1 MRCISS
7 GSRYKPTLGMVLA
20 VSAVILLAQPVALF
34 AQAAYPANATPFGMT
49 YGDWMA
55 AYLQYFFSIPASTH
69 PVNDTTGAECKVAQ
83 SSSPVFF
90 LNSTLTGTFV
100 TRTCTIPAK
109 ALLIAV
115 AWAECSN
122 VEAPPSYGANP
133 QDMRR
138 CAAAGV
144 NGVGVK
150 TLKLTVDGEDISQLL
165 RSLRV
170 QSPYYD
176 FTMPAKDNILGLYG
190 VTSGSSVADGYL
202 VMLERLSPG
211 NHVIYFEGNFV
222 SGPYAPGPFSVT
234 YNLTVK

>member
-1 MRCISS
+1 MKRISS
-7 GSRYKPTLGMVLA
+7 GIRYKSTLGIVALC
-20 VSAVILLAQPVALF
+20 VVILLAQPVALL
-34 AQAAYPANATPFGMT
+34 AQVAYPANSTPFGMT

-55 AYLQYFFSIPASTH
+55 AYLQYIFSIPANIN
-69 PVNDTTGAECKVAQ
+69 PLNDTTGADCKVAQ

-90 LNSTLTGTFV
+90 LNSTPTGSV
-100 TRTCTIPAK
+100 TRTCTIPSK
-109 ALLIAV
+109 PLLIAV

-133 QDMRR
+133 QGMRT
-138 CAAAGV
+138 CAARAV

-150 TLKLTVDGEDISQLL
+150 TLKLTVDGEDMSGLL

-170 QSPYYD
+170 QTPYYD

-190 VTSGSSVADGYL
+190 VTSGSSVGDGYL
-202 VMLERLSPG
+202 LMLEALSSG
-211 NHVIYFEGNFV
+211 SHVIYFEGEFV
-222 SGPYAPGPFSVT
+222 SGPYAPDLFSVT